1 MTTEYYLIYTRV
13 STDGQTAE
21 AQEAEV
27 RRFCASHNLEILEV
41 RHEEAISAGGL
52 VEMRPVL
59 SRIYEELRDKNRAWA
74 GVIVWKIDRVF
85 RNQSE
90 ELHGWNLFDKHKAKL
105 LSVTEHVD
113 RTSAAGRLNTGI
125 MATMR
130 QYEREVIA
138 ERVILHSRYKAQ
150 LGQLPSGRP
159 PLGYTYDPTDKTISV
174 DPDKA
179 MHALAVF
186 ETYVATNGNRHD
198 TARRLNVSGIPTRTG
213 RLWHAQTVY
222 TLVKSPYYRGIIKYQ
237 DVETPDA
244 LPVFIPEDL
253 LRSADLLLE
262 GKRTRRQRSTQQ
274 KRSYSGILSC
284 GECGSRLYQS
294 GRSKYPGSLMWSC
307 HTRTKHGLC
316 SARGIG
322 NTRLDRLVMRGM
334 EQAFTYEREQFLAVP
349 VQEEAKVTGELLDGR
364 LQALRNRRAKL
375 IDLHLADMLSKDDLS
390 HRLKEIDEEIGRI
403 SSMERPKETIP
414 AELFPHV
421 LDDFLS
427 FWVNLSEESKNKL
440 LTLACPHITVHSG
453 APGTAWVEL
462 HTNLLIGTL
471 TVSEDAQEAGYTT
484 VDVAR
489 VLGISE
495 NSVVEWEAK
504 GWIPQAIR
512 IEANNSQR
520 VWSEEQFRE
529 IERTDRK
536 KRH

>member
-1 MTTEYYLIYTRV
+1 
-13 STDGQTAE
+13 
-21 AQEAEV
+21 
-27 RRFCASHNLEILEV
+27 
-41 RHEEAISAGGL
+41 
-52 VEMRPVL
+52 
-59 SRIYEELRDKNRAWA
+59 
-74 GVIVWKIDRVF
+74 
-85 RNQSE
+85 
-90 ELHGWNLFDKHKAKL
+90 
-105 LSVTEHVD
+105 
-113 RTSAAGRLNTGI
+113 
-125 MATMR
+125 
-130 QYEREVIA
+130 
-138 ERVILHSRYKAQ
+138 
-150 LGQLPSGRP
+150 
-159 PLGYTYDPTDKTISV
+159 
-174 DPDKA
+174 
-179 MHALAVF
+179 
-186 ETYVATNGNRHD
+186 
-198 TARRLNVSGIPTRTG
+198 
-213 RLWHAQTVY
+213 
-222 TLVKSPYYRGIIKYQ
+222 
-237 DVETPDA
+237 
-244 LPVFIPEDL
+244 
-253 LRSADLLLE
+253 
-262 GKRTRRQRSTQQ
+262 
-274 KRSYSGILSC
+274 
-284 GECGSRLYQS
+284 
-294 GRSKYPGSLMWSC
+294 
-307 HTRTKHGLC
+307 
-316 SARGIG
+316 
-322 NTRLDRLVMRGM
+322 M